1 MSENKIITV
10 WERQNEKTKKWE
22 HNHISDG
29 YNESETKPKAKGS
42 VQKKSWAGGEWRKK
56 KAHLEGISV
65 VLD

>member
-1 MSENKIITV
+1 MSEHKIITV
-10 WERQNEKTKKWE
+10 WQRYNENSKDWE

-29 YNESETKPKAKGS
+29 YDENEEQPTPNGA
-42 VQKKSWAGGEWRKK
+42 VQQKSWPNGKWRKF